1 MSSPMSRAVKSQQ
14 PAGQAPTATQTVA
27 PQVLQGELIAKADSP
42 LARAKQAE
50 VVASKAAASPLQRMQ
65 PGGTSS
71 APFDL
76 ANQFRLPVT
85 ADQLEE
91 LGRDGSKAAGVTTDK
106 ITAKFTTH
114 SFGELGDILYKV
126 QTQANALDTT
136 DLTKSGIIGWIKRK
150 GADVRAVLMKR
161 MQTAQAAFDELEG
174 KMVDQRT
181 MLEVW
186 EKDLEQLDKENYQ
199 NYLYL
204 VDVLKKA
211 EAARDAIHATIQGWP
226 AIDPTEDQAFM
237 KGQFLEEALA
247 VLNDAQVK
255 VDTLGRLIMLC
266 ENNSPDLKAR
276 IRHSETQRRTLTRM
290 IEEVLPMVK
299 REFVKFLQTLE
310 MQKSIQLVDTA
321 REMGDQALRLSADSS
336 RDAALA
342 AAKSANTPIVST
354 ATIEHIRTRM
364 LETVQGVQ
372 QIQSDAQKQR
382 EEDAVKMK
390 EGRTAFL
397 NQLQQHKAV

>member
-1 MSSPMSRAVKSQQ
+1 MSSPMDRIKSQQ
-14 PAGQAPTATQTVA
+14 KPVQTAPT
-27 PQVLQGELIAKADSP
+27 PPVLQGELIVKQDSP

-50 VVASKAAASPLQRMQ
+50 VAMAKSSASPLQRMQ
-65 PGGTSS
+65 PGGTAA
-71 APFDL
+71 APGDL
-76 ANQFRLPVT
+76 ASQFLLPVT
-85 ADQLEE
+85 ADELEA
-91 LGRDGSKAAGVTTDK
+91 LGREASKAAGATTDK

-114 SFGELGDILYKV
+114 SFGELGDILYKT

-136 DLTKSGIIGWIKRK
+136 DLTKTGLIGWIKRK

-181 MLEVW
+181 MLEIW
-186 EKDLEQLDKENYQ
+186 EKDLEQLEKENYQ
-199 NYLYL
+199 NYLVL
-204 VDVLKKA
+204 VDVLKRA
-211 EAARDAIHATIQGWP
+211 EAAQVAIDNTIRGWP
-226 AIDPTEDQAFM
+226 VIDPNDPQAFM

-255 VDTLGRLIMLC
+255 VDTTKRLILLC
-266 ENNSPDLKAR
+266 EHNSPDLKAR

-290 IEEVLPMVK
+290 IEEVLPLVK

-310 MQKSIQLVDTA
+310 MQKSIQLVDSA
-321 REMGDQALRLSADSS
+321 RDMGDQALRLSADSS

-342 AAKSANTPIVST
+342 AAKSANAPIVST
-354 ATIEHIRTRM
+354 ATIEHLRTRM

-372 QIQSDAQKQR
+372 QIQADARKQR
-382 EEDAVKMK
+382 EEDAAKMQQ
-390 EGRTAFL
+390 GRADFL